1 MSTPLRRTRAS
12 LYFPAVYLV
21 VAGVGFLL
29 FPTFTLRLLFSTG
42 AYERIF
48 IELCGLFLLGLA
60 VLVIQTIR
68 FRLAAIYPTLIGVR
82 VFFCV
87 GYVLLYGQTHDPFF
101 LSLLAIVGSGL
112 LASMICFAKDRS
124 EQRRSSFQPTA

>member
-1 MSTPLRRTRAS
+1 MSTSLNRTRLS
-12 LYFPAVYLV
+12 LYFPAIYLV
-21 VAGVGFLL
+21 VARVSFMF

-42 AYERIF
+42 HYEHVF

-60 VLVIQTIR
+60 VLVMRTIR
-68 FRLAAIYPTLIGVR
+68 FRLAAMYPTLIGVR

-87 GYVLLYGQTHDPFF
+87 GYIMLYGQTGDPFF
-101 LSLLAIVGSGL
+101 LSLLAIVGSGV

-124 EQRRSSFQPTA
+124 EQGGA

>member
-1 MSTPLRRTRAS
+1 MSTSLSRTKIS
-12 LYFPAVYLV
+12 LYFPAIYLV
-21 VAGVGFLL
+21 VAGAGFVL
-29 FPTFTLRLLFSTG
+29 FPTLTLRLLFSAG
-42 AYERIF
+42 NYERIF

-60 VLVIQTIR
+60 VLVIQAIR
-68 FRLAAIYPTLIGVR
+68 FRLTAIYPTLIGVR

-87 GYVLLYGQTHDPFF
+87 GYVTLYEQSRDPFF

-124 EQRRSSFQPTA
+124 EPRRSSFQPMT